1 MLSKWLV
8 GCNIHCSFLMRRAHA
23 FHAATRSKIPS
34 GSGLSAWG
42 WFGMLEPWF
51 HAHFWRGSSIFGC
64 RFAWTLLVKPIGYW
78 LTPVRGTWKLGAHTT
93 LIFPCAYDL
102 LWRLFLYICLFCS
115 VYGFVV
121 RYLYE
126 TDFWWVS
133 DWAIPNPP
141 DVGPAAAAICFFSEA
156 ARCIDFR
163 PTHGSSLNPKVSWP
177 ALLHVAKI

>member
-1 MLSKWLV
+1 
-8 GCNIHCSFLMRRAHA
+8 MRRAHA

-115 VYGFVV
+115 V
-121 RYLYE
+121 L
-126 TDFWWVS
+126 WVCRS
-133 DWAIPNPP
+133 ISLWNWFLVSFRLSYSQPSKCRPRCNLFFSRGCKMHWFPP
-141 DVGPAAAAICFFSEA
+141 DTWKLIEPEGFL
-156 ARCIDFR
+156 
-163 PTHGSSLNPKVSWP
+163 TSSLSCC
-177 ALLHVAKI
+177 KILDAWI